1 VSTSMPKIG
10 VSDYAV
16 RQHEPGSLLP
26 LTAATAA
33 RYWQRKDWLNS
44 PVPQVHTICAPLTIV
59 SSPAPD
65 TAYEKAAAA
74 PAERLG
80 DDQRPFRR
88 EAETVGTGQGRQRRR
103 AAEVNTAPIATTAYR
118 AGYPAA
124 APNR

>member
-1 VSTSMPKIG
+1 MSTSMLKIG

-80 DDQRPFRR
+80 DDQRPGVSIAVRPKPSPKR
-88 EAETVGTGQGRQRRR
+88 SALIRCGAHLSSAGIGR
-103 AAEVNTAPIATTAYR
+103 
-118 AGYPAA
+118 
-124 APNR
+124 